1 MPPYNLKSVRPHS
14 ASALRRN
21 LDNPPPEMPS
31 EDIEDSGPNNRQP
44 MAYLT
49 AVILAGALLL
59 GLTLMAAGNSP

>member
-1 MPPYNLKSVRPHS
+1 VPPYNLKSVRLHS

-21 LDNPPPEMPS
+21 LDDPSPEMPS
-31 EDIEDSGPNNRQP
+31 EDIEDSGPNDHQA
-44 MAYLT
+44 MAYRT